1 MITPVV
7 AISPRAGSAEMTGGA
22 IAAAGWVMAVMGSG
36 AGAGAGSA
44 RANSAALGSV
54 RGGATTVATGCGAA
68 MRGGGADA
76 AAMGGVSGFG
86 AAVSAGAGSSMD
98 AERFGAGMN
107 LADIGAGL
115 AASNA
120 GLAAG
125 FASAGGS
132 SSGITSDAGC
142 AAAADAVRDGASAM
156 GSPVG
161 VAVAAISVRSIGAD
175 ASDWRMT
182 GETFP
187 NIPGATVPIRYT
199 GAAASLV
206 AGEHA
211 AMMNPPDASSVATP
225 IARCRRNVPFRISP
239 SRLAPRR
246 AWRRFYYNGSVGGVA
261 GAQSPGAPRFARF
274 GTGPLTLRPG
284 ESPPQS
290 TGNQARLTPQ

>member
-1 MITPVV
+1 
-7 AISPRAGSAEMTGGA
+7 
-22 IAAAGWVMAVMGSG
+22 
-36 AGAGAGSA
+36 
-44 RANSAALGSV
+44 
-54 RGGATTVATGCGAA
+54 
-68 MRGGGADA
+68 
-76 AAMGGVSGFG
+76 MGGVSGFG
-86 AAVSAGAGSSMD
+86 AAVAAGAGSSMD

-115 AASNA
+115 ATSNA

-161 VAVAAISVRSIGAD
+161 VAVAAISVRSIEAD
-175 ASDWRMT
+175 ATEWRMT

-187 NIPGATVPIRYT
+187 NISGETVPIMYT
-199 GAAASLV
+199 GAAASSE

-211 AMMNPPDASSVATP
+211 AMPTPLSDKSATTP
-225 IARCRRNVPFRISP
+225 IARCRCNTVFCMSP

-246 AWRRFYYNGSVGGVA
+246 ARPRFYYSGSLG
-261 GAQSPGAPRFARF
+261 
-274 GTGPLTLRPG
+274 L
-284 ESPPQS
+284 
-290 TGNQARLTPQ
+290 

>member
-1 MITPVV
+1 
-7 AISPRAGSAEMTGGA
+7 
-22 IAAAGWVMAVMGSG
+22 
-36 AGAGAGSA
+36 
-44 RANSAALGSV
+44 
-54 RGGATTVATGCGAA
+54 
-68 MRGGGADA
+68 
-76 AAMGGVSGFG
+76 MGGVSGFG

-115 AASNA
+115 ATSNA

-156 GSPVG
+156 GSPAG
-161 VAVAAISVRSIGAD
+161 IAVAAISVRSIEAD
-175 ASDWRMT
+175 ATEWRMT

-187 NIPGATVPIRYT
+187 NISGATVPIRYT

-211 AMMNPPDASSVATP
+211 AMMNPPDASSAATP
-225 IARCRRNVPFRISP
+225 IARCRRNVPFRMSP

-246 AWRRFYYNGSVGGVA
+246 ARHRFYYSG
-261 GAQSPGAPRFARF
+261 SPG
-274 GTGPLTLRPG
+274 L
-284 ESPPQS
+284 
-290 TGNQARLTPQ
+290 